1 MSRKQFV
8 QHRDL
13 TVEGLEVNPRS
24 HFRRRALFIIA
35 LAIVVGTLVGIYFRD
50 AKMVDVSPSALFGC
64 ADQTLEVSSL
74 KDANRALSEQ
84 VSKAKLDAEVGRATR
99 QELERQLGELRSELR
114 EARREIEFMR
124 TASGKPVSKPASKP
138 AASSATAAKPAT
150 TTGPAAPSKSAEKN

>member
-35 LAIVVGTLVGIYFRD
+35 LAITVGTLVGLYFRE
-50 AKMVDVSPSALFGC
+50 AKMLEVSPSAWFGC
-64 ADQTLEVSSL
+64 ADQSLEASRL

-84 VSKAKLDAEVGRATR
+84 ISKAKLDAEVGRATR
-99 QELERQLGELRSELR
+99 QELERQLSQLRGELRD
-114 EARREIEFMR
+114 ARREIEFMK
-124 TASGKPVSKPASKP
+124 TASGKSASRSGGK
-138 AASSATAAKPAT
+138 AAAT
-150 TTGPAAPSKSAEKN
+150 GPSKSADEKR